1 MSDGFPTQTI
11 FFAFCWFLLPCFHVV
26 LFVLLAIPCGW
37 WIWRISFWS
46 QWMYVRYHSR
56 SMTSR
61 RGKLHKGVKCGFNF
75 EVFSI
80 FCQQMQSVDKWESK
94 CPPVDATDATVVIW
108 QKFMGFQSIADDI
121 RQTQIHRCS
130 YIPQKK
136 CGLNLFHL
144 TIQEGSRSLKHFNI
158 QAFREFRKVLEEFGS
173 VRHKF
178 PEEAWDKFKKLSK
191 VLDKFLQHVAIVVG
205 NHRFV
210 SFLFFLLFLFFD
222 YVNQKVFFCCA
233 STLSFSSIAARFH
246 PNWFFVVSVRV
257 FSLFGFWTMP
267 SSCSFCSM
275 NLTIAIGHKIVFW
288 NHVLVIFCF
297 KLVACKQNMMLVL
310 N

>member
-1 MSDGFPTQTI
+1 
-11 FFAFCWFLLPCFHVV
+11 
-26 LFVLLAIPCGW
+26 
-37 WIWRISFWS
+37 
-46 QWMYVRYHSR
+46 
-56 SMTSR
+56 
-61 RGKLHKGVKCGFNF
+61 
-75 EVFSI
+75 
-80 FCQQMQSVDKWESK
+80 MQSVDKWESK

-108 QKFMGFQSIADDI
+108 QKFMGFQSIADDS

-222 YVNQKVFFCCA
+222 YVNQKVFFCC
-233 STLSFSSIAARFH
+233 RFR
-246 PNWFFVVSVRV
+246 PSVFVVRLLDDA
-257 FSLFGFWTMP
+257 LFMFFLFNELDHCHRP
-267 SSCSFCSM
+267 QNCVLKSCLSDILFQIGSM
-275 NLTIAIGHKIVFW
+275 
-288 NHVLVIFCF
+288 
-297 KLVACKQNMMLVL
+297 
-310 N
+310 